1 MRRPAGGARSL
12 RARAGFTLFEV
23 LAAVLVLGL
32 IYTWLASINIE
43 GLRAEGTS
51 RRRLEASLLADAAL
65 ATVEEAIALG
75 TTPPL
80 GATEE
85 TQGDYQVSVSAAPID
100 ITPWLGEDAL
110 PPEGVSQSLL
120 TLPTSGDA
128 AFLRRVD
135 VVVRWIEG
143 VDEYEVHRTT
153 FAYDTSALASLFPAD
168 GAEAGEGTGDE
179 EAVDES
185 RVPDLNDLQ
194 KMLEQQPPPP
204 QRGQP

>member
-1 MRRPAGGARSL
+1 MKRPAGGARSL
-12 RARAGFTLFEV
+12 RARTGFTLFEV

-120 TLPTSGDA
+120 TLPTSGDE
-128 AFLRRVD
+128 AFLRRID
-135 VVVRWIEG
+135 VAVRWIEG

-153 FAYDTSALASLFPAD
+153 FAYDTSALASLFPAE
-168 GAEAGEGTGDE
+168 GETEGEAPAD
-179 EAVDES
+179 DES
-185 RVPDLNDLQ
+185 QVPDLNDLLQ
-194 KMLEQQPPPP
+194 RLQEQPQQP
-204 QRGQP
+204 GQP